1 MDLTII
7 IGLISSFLTI
17 GDVGNSFFSYV
28 KHNRKFNLNRWRH
41 IDPNV
46 DKFIEKFYEDIA
58 STYQNHFF
66 TKDEKDEIV
75 KSCIR
80 KLEIKNEDIANIISE
95 IIDEYNEH
103 QIDSLSKG
111 EKVILDR
118 INAYNSE
125 FAEGSKYSIINKLY
139 EITRKS
145 NDIVFGNI
153 DEFINKEYQ
162 IDRSKFVDSIDIEHN
177 KIVLIQGNAGSGKS
191 VVAKKLLKKKE
202 FVFATRAEALI
213 GKKI

>member
-58 STYQNHFF
+58 TTYQNHIF
-66 TKDEKDEIV
+66 TKDEKDEIA
-75 KSCIR
+75 KSCI
-80 KLEIKNEDIANIISE
+80 KTIKIENNDITNVISE
-95 IIDEYNEH
+95 IIDEYNEY
-103 QIDSLSKG
+103 QMDSLSKG

-118 INAYNSE
+118 INSYNPE
-125 FAEGSKYSIINKLY
+125 FAKVIK
-139 EITRKS
+139 T
-145 NDIVFGNI
+145 
-153 DEFINKEYQ
+153 
-162 IDRSKFVDSIDIEHN
+162 
-177 KIVLIQGNAGSGKS
+177 VL
-191 VVAKKLLKKKE
+191 
-202 FVFATRAEALI
+202 
-213 GKKI
+213 